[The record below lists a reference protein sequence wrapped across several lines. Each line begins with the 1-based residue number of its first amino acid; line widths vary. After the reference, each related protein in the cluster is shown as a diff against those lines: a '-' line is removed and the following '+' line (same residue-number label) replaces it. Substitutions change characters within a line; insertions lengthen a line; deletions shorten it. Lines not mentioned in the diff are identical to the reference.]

1 MVTSPFVK
9 LRQFNFPNFA
19 LSRPHTKQPQKIR
32 LLQKFRNPTE
42 RLTVTLTELERNTKE
57 LDFPAV
63 AAASS
68 SSLVVVVV
76 LMTTAA
82 LLP

>member
-63 AAASS
+63 ASS
-68 SSLVVVVV
+68 SSLVVVLV
-76 LMTTAA
+76 LMTTV
-82 LLP
+82 P